1 MSYGEETITE
11 TNLLEIRRRHPEHV
25 RVRTFP
31 KQVEATNGADWE
43 WHIVG
48 SLRTLRMRVQAKRLQ
63 RNGVLKVRHTVKSSG
78 REQREILIEEAEA
91 DDMKPVYCIYC
102 TEPQRTVWTQRQAAP
117 GLRSFQTGCLL
128 ADAEDVPD
136 RTTMLD
142 AIEETCWPWHNLFAP
157 EVLMQ
162 EEREALAVSVG
173 EFVQFVS
180 SRQARVPLVS
190 FDEKTGRNRRFGM
203 ERAHHR
209 RPERRHRTGVRWD
222 RCAEH
227 DRGRPGKAG
236 AGHGDGIG
244 GGAVRRDTAPGPG
257 NSPDDD
263 DGCAGRPGDWR
274 AQRRAGAVDDIRM
287 WRRAEPVAGRCVRE
301 TKVVVGAGSRAWSG
315 PGSRCAPREPAL
327 IPIVPHVVG
336 DGRARQY
343 GAGKA
348 HAGSRQNVHE
358 VGGEVDGRGPN
369 RRQGFDAQAVLQAFW
384 PFGGSSEMA

>member
-1 MSYGEETITE
+1 MNLDLARTFLELGDATSRNLEFSHGDDVWVSYGEETITE

-190 FDEKTGRNRRFGM
+190 FDEKTEGTGGSGWNAPTIDDLNEDTGREFDG
-203 ERAHHR
+203 
-209 RPERRHRTGVRWD
+209 TGVRNTTGED
-222 RCAEH
+222 LARLEPGTGTGSEVALFDGIRLRDLGIRRMMMMDVRDDPEIGERSGG
-227 DRGRPGKAG
+227 RGR
-236 AGHGDGIG
+236 
-244 GGAVRRDTAPGPG
+244 
-257 NSPDDD
+257 
-263 DGCAGRPGDWR
+263 
-274 AQRRAGAVDDIRM
+274 
-287 WRRAEPVAGRCVRE
+287 
-301 TKVVVGAGSRAWSG
+301 
-315 PGSRCAPREPAL
+315 
-327 IPIVPHVVG
+327 
-336 DGRARQY
+336 
-343 GAGKA
+343 
-348 HAGSRQNVHE
+348 
-358 VGGEVDGRGPN
+358 
-369 RRQGFDAQAVLQAFW
+369 
-384 PFGGSSEMA
+384 